1 MLKFKIWMNFFPFQA
16 LPNVKGISTS
26 VLPPAAA
33 VCCRPSSRER
43 VCAAT
48 HVPWRNSEDEEG
60 GVGRGGGGGGRGGED
75 DEEDEKAEETEK
87 VFDFFAMHEEKW
99 GFARM

>member
-1 MLKFKIWMNFFPFQA
+1 MNFFTFQA
-16 LPNVKGISTS
+16 LPNVKRISTS

-33 VCCRPSSRER
+33 VCCRPSSRKR

-48 HVPWRNSEDEEG
+48 HVPWRNSEDEEEG
-60 GVGRGGGGGGRGGED
+60 GVGGGGGGEGED
-75 DEEDEKAEETEK
+75 DEEDEKAEEAEEA
-87 VFDFFAMHEEKW
+87 FDFFAMHEEKW